1 MHRRIILKQI
11 TAGLSACLTATGPVW
26 AVDSVPIRLNLPG
39 PQSLPFLPLELI
51 PRLGFDRAAGS
62 PLQLRYFASGV
73 LALEDMLAG
82 NAHFSAHGFSVL
94 PGMRH
99 KGKPAVAVAQLSGQQ
114 APAALLV
121 RVDLLSKPTRVSD
134 LASLSVGV
142 SSGTVSS
149 KTYLQMVGEQILKAN
164 GVAAGA
170 VRWVPMAQ
178 NWESVKG
185 ALISKSVD
193 AILSEEPF
201 ASRAID
207 AGLARPLFRM
217 NNPKDLAQL
226 PGSGHLRAVVSA
238 APANLTALAESGMRL
253 LRMIDQSLGYITQHT
268 PAEIVDVLG
277 VPDASGRRE
286 WVAILG
292 QYKGLFPSDARFS
305 ATALQSTAVFLHAIG
320 AMASPDP
327 TGLAMLIDDRWTGRS
342 Q

>member
-1 MHRRIILKQI
+1 MDRRIILKQI
-11 TAGLSACLTATGPVW
+11 AAGLSAGLTASGSVW
-26 AVDSVPIRLNLPG
+26 AVNSVPIRLNLPG

-51 PRLGFDRAAGS
+51 PRLGFDLAAGS

-99 KGKPAVAVAQLSGQQ
+99 KGKPAVAIARLSGQE
-114 APAALLV
+114 APAALLA
-121 RVDLLSKPTRVSD
+121 RVDLPTKPTGVSD
-134 LASLSVGV
+134 LASLSIGV

-149 KTYLQMVGEQILKAN
+149 KTYLQMVGEQILKVN
-164 GVAAGA
+164 GVPAGA

-185 ALISKSVD
+185 ALVSKSVD

-201 ASRAID
+201 ATRAID
-207 AGLARPLFRM
+207 EGLARPLFRM
-217 NNPKDLAQL
+217 NTPKDLAQL
-226 PGSGHLRAVVSA
+226 PGSGHLRAVVTA
-238 APANLTALAESGMRL
+238 APANLTALAESGTRL
-253 LRMIDQSLGYITQHT
+253 LRMLDQSLSYIKQHK
-268 PAEIVDVLG
+268 PEEIVEMLG
-277 VPDASGRRE
+277 IQDTSERRE
-286 WVAILG
+286 LVAILG
-292 QYKGLFPSDARFS
+292 QYKGLFPSDAGFS
-305 ATALQSTAVFLHAIG
+305 AEALQSTAVFLHAIG

-327 TGLAMLIDDRWTGRS
+327 AGLAPLIDDRWTGRS

>member
-1 MHRRIILKQI
+1 MHRRIFLKQI
-11 TAGLSACLTATGPVW
+11 TTGLSAGVTAAAPVW
-26 AVDSVPIRLNLPG
+26 AADLVPIRLNLPG

-62 PLQLRYFASGV
+62 TLQLRYFASGV

-82 NAHFSAHGFSVL
+82 NADFSAHGFSVL

-99 KGKPAVAVAQLSGQQ
+99 KGKAAVAVAQLSGHEV
-114 APAALLV
+114 PAALLV
-121 RVDLLSKPTRVSD
+121 RADLPSKPTRVSD
-134 LASLSVGV
+134 LVSLSIGV

-149 KTYLQMVGEQILKAN
+149 KTYLQMLGEQILKAN
-164 GVAAGA
+164 GVAADA

-185 ALISKSVD
+185 ALVSKSVD
-193 AILSEEPF
+193 AIFSEEPF

-207 AGLARPLFRM
+207 TGLARPLFRM

-226 PGSGHLRAVVSA
+226 PGSGHLRAVVTA
-238 APANLTALAESGMRL
+238 APANLLALAESGAHL
-253 LRMIDQSLGYITQHT
+253 LRMVDQSLDYIKQHT
-268 PAEIVDVLG
+268 PAQVVDVLG
-277 VPDASGRRE
+277 ISEASGRRE
-286 WVAILG
+286 LVAILG
-292 QYKGLFPSDARFS
+292 KYKGLFPNDARFS
-305 ATALQSTAVFLHAIG
+305 ATTLQSTAVFLHAIG

-327 TGLAMLIDDRWTGRS
+327 AGLAMLIDDRWTGRR

>member
-1 MHRRIILKQI
+1 MDRRIILKHI
-11 TAGLSACLTATGPVW
+11 AAGLSAGLTATHS
-26 AVDSVPIRLNLPG
+26 ARAEDSAPIRINLPG

-51 PRLGFDRAAGS
+51 PRLGFDRVAGS

-94 PGMRH
+94 PGMH
-99 KGKPAVAVAQLSGQQ
+99 QKGKYAVAVARLSGQQ
-114 APAALLV
+114 APAALLA
-121 RVDLLSKPTRVSD
+121 RVGLPSKPTRVSD
-134 LASLSVGV
+134 LASLSIGV

-149 KTYLQMVGEQILKAN
+149 KTYLQMLGEQILKVN
-164 GVAAGA
+164 GVATGA

-185 ALISKSVD
+185 ALVSKSID

-201 ASRAID
+201 ATRAIN

-226 PGSGHLRAVVSA
+226 PGSGHLRAVVTTA
-238 APANLTALAESGMRL
+238 TANMVALAESGTRL
-253 LRMIDQSLGYITQHT
+253 LRMIGQSLDYIKHHT
-268 PAEIVDVLG
+268 PTEIVDLLG
-277 VPDASGRRE
+277 VSDASGRRE
-286 WVAILG
+286 WVAIIG
-292 QYKGLFPSDARFS
+292 QYKGLFPSDPRFS
-305 ATALQSTAVFLHAIG
+305 TAALQSTAVFLHAIG

-327 TGLAMLIDDRWTGRS
+327 SGLAILIDDRWTGHGE
-342 Q
+342 